1 MIFSAKRILDVTI
14 LLISFQLFAVKGKM
28 STSHYLL
35 QRDVAQTV
43 RFFRFIWLI
52 ISVITHNKKMHKFT
66 EHFFATLNDLKLNEN
81 LHKSTSKKHIGNL
94 CSISK
99 QTQLGLMK
107 TFWII
112 EYLEFCTSAFWM
124 VVKDYPW
131 TSLWKCREEFNRRA
145 VGGP

>member
-1 MIFSAKRILDVTI
+1 
-14 LLISFQLFAVKGKM
+14 
-28 STSHYLL
+28 
-35 QRDVAQTV
+35 
-43 RFFRFIWLI
+43 
-52 ISVITHNKKMHKFT
+52 MHKFT

-131 TSLWKCREEFNRRA
+131 TSL
-145 VGGP
+145 